1 MNPLRRGVFWVTDID
16 SPEMIILSAEC
27 DIQGNFLTQP
37 VPELLA
43 DNGCEFNHKRVWE
56 TFKRSEKYNYYPR
69 GRVQIRHG
77 KAAIYCNPVLCT
89 DNVIAKVTPAFGLFT
104 ENGITS
110 VRVVADGSEHYKYSA
125 EL

>member
-1 MNPLRRGVFWVTDID
+1 MNPLQRGVFWVTDID
-16 SPEMIILSAEC
+16 SPEMIIISAEC
-27 DIQGNFLTQP
+27 DVQGNFLAQP
-37 VPELLA
+37 APEMLA
-43 DNGCEFNHKRVWE
+43 DNGCDFNHKRVWG
-56 TFKRSEKYNYYPR
+56 TFNRSEKYNYYPR

-77 KAAIYCNPVLCT
+77 EALIYCNPALCT
-89 DNVIAKVTPAFGLFT
+89 DNVIEKVINAFGLYA